1 MRLARAR
8 RSARARPRPQGGYAH
23 WLSTPPRACERR
35 VRPSDRRPRRRRG
48 HAGRRRA
55 ASLQRGAAPCLGAEG
70 GAVRVGDD
78 QRPAHGRRLDG
89 RREQRAARVT
99 GKLLRRAQH
108 PGGPR
113 QRSSG
118 HCRPKPALGAGA
130 TRSRALRLHEQG
142 AERLVPRGQA
152 GPEVREPQWAGIIL
166 SEPGAAQLRS
176 RAAVFKAG
184 HRRPVDAR
192 HDLDHIAR
200 HVALTRPDRHR
211 VRHATSDEARTSGVG
226 RARGRRTSSRQRGA
240 SFGGE

>member
-1 MRLARAR
+1 MVRLGRTR
-8 RSARARPRPQGGYAH
+8 RGSARARPRLQGGYAH

-35 VRPSDRRPRRRRG
+35 VRPSDRRPRRRWD

-55 ASLQRGAAPCLGAEG
+55 TSLQRGAAPCLGAEG

-89 RREQRAARVT
+89 RREERAARVT

-166 SEPGAAQLRS
+166 SEPCAAQLRS

-211 VRHATSDEARTSGVG
+211 VGHAPRTRSRTS
-226 RARGRRTSSRQRGA
+226 ATRRTSSPRQRGA